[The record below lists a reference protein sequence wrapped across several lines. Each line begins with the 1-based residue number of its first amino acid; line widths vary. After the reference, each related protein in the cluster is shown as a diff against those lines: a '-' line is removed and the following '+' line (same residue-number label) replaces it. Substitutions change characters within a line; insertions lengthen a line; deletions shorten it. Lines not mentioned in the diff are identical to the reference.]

1 MANHSVPSSNAGGVW
16 NRLSKDE
23 FQQLQEYTKYSNTSR
38 LTDVLKQFRDGVYPK
53 YNPEQPMDYEG
64 FKLFMFAYLG
74 DDANEDICK
83 HLFRAFHKEV
93 PVMSLQSPSLSVGV
107 SQTILDNMAAG
118 SASKSCSSQDLTKPD
133 QNRRV
138 SELPGIH
145 SGAGTAALVAAA
157 TAIAAG
163 HGGDKPIIKLSKAKD
178 EEPQKENNKN
188 HDNNVNSKS
197 KNETKDV
204 TFSQTLSPQDSST
217 LGLGSWGKKSSEKH
231 QFRRHSS
238 GSFVAFKV
246 ANEHPPQQPRSSSQR
261 KKTSFEQSTL
271 LNASAPVKTV
281 KMVSIREIAC
291 YLSMLEGGK
300 VEDKLEF
307 VFRVYDADGN
317 ELLDAQELE
326 CITQQMMNVA
336 QYLGWDVTEL
346 KPILRDMLVEL
357 DDDCD
362 GTISLEEWIKGGLTT
377 IPLRVLLGLETQI
390 RDDGQHQW
398 RQKHFNRPAY
408 CNMCHNTLNGFGRKQ
423 GLQCLFCKYTVHER
437 CVQRAPASCINT
449 YVKSKRTG
457 KMSMDHHWV
466 EGNCPGKCNKC
477 NKTVKSN
484 NCLTGLRCAWCQ
496 MVCHNKCAT
505 NISPECNLGLHRDHI
520 LPPTSIS
527 PAGLDKRSSTD
538 VDSPKKKANSYAS
551 FEGMPMQITPLP
563 GTHPLVVFINPK
575 SGGRQGSRLL
585 HKFQYLLNPRQVFN
599 LGDGG
604 PVPGLKFFQ
613 NVAGSRI
620 LCCGGD
626 GTVGWVLST
635 IDRLQMKV
643 RPPVAILPLGTG
655 NDLARCLK
663 WGGGYEGGSIS
674 KCLTQV
680 QRGSVVS
687 MDRWQMDVSD
697 VDASETGDPA
707 PLNIINNYFS
717 IGVDASVALKFHLQ
731 REKNPEKFNS
741 RLKNKFRYFE
751 CGTAE
756 TLSATC
762 KNLHEAIELICDG
775 TPLELPQLEGIA
787 IVNIPSVYGGA
798 NLWGDT
804 DKKKSKKVRGKGGSR
819 ENDLAWAVQDIGDGK
834 LEVVGLENT
843 LYVAQI
849 IGGVRAHGLRLA
861 QCSSIE
867 IRTKRLFP
875 MQIDGEPWVQPA
887 ATIKI
892 THKNQV
898 PMLQGPPPAKSSFFF
913 KRKQARDPE
922 LESEIY
928 PDQSNGQVK
937 GCLGFHF

>member
-1 MANHSVPSSNAGGVW
+1 MAEQHTQSTSNASSVW
-16 NRLSKDE
+16 NRLPPEE

-64 FKLFMFAYLG
+64 FKFFMSAYLG
-74 DDANEDICK
+74 DDVSEELCK
-83 HLFRAFHKEV
+83 HLFWAFHKEV
-93 PVMSLQSPSLSVGV
+93 PVSSLHSPSLSVGI
-107 SQTILDNMAAG
+107 SQTILDSMAVSG
-118 SASKSCSSQDLTKPD
+118 SNSQQDISKPD
-133 QNRRV
+133 PNRR
-138 SELPGIH
+138 ELPGIH

-157 TAIAAG
+157 AAIAAV
-163 HGGDKPIIKLSKAKD
+163 GDKPEITLSKAKD
-178 EEPQKENNKN
+178 DEPTTSSTEAN
-188 HDNNVNSKS
+188 HAKQIERESTDM
-197 KNETKDV
+197 V
-204 TFSQTLSPQDSST
+204 TLLNQCESTDTVTPLNQTLSPQDSST
-217 LGLGSWGKKSSEKH
+217 LGLGSWGKKSSDKH
-231 QFRRHSS
+231 HFRRHSS

-246 ANEHPPQQPRSSSQR
+246 ANEHQSSQPRSSSQR
-261 KKTSFEQSTL
+261 KKNSAEQVHL
-271 LNASAPVKTV
+271 LNVSQPAVKTV
-281 KMVSIREIAC
+281 PMVSIREIAC

-317 ELLDAQELE
+317 EQLDSQELE
-326 CITQQMMNVA
+326 CITQQMMSVA

-408 CNMCHNTLNGFGRKQ
+408 CNMCHNQLTGFARKQ

-457 KMSMDHHWV
+457 KMVRQTMDHHWV
-466 EGNCPGKCNKC
+466 EGNCPGKCFKC
-477 NKTVKSN
+477 NKTVKST

-496 MVCHNKCAT
+496 MVVHNKCAT
-505 NISPECNLGLHRDHI
+505 NVSPECNLGVHREHI
-520 LPPTSIS
+520 LPPMSIT
-527 PAGLDKRSSTD
+527 PAGLDRKRTNSSAESP
-538 VDSPKKKANSYAS
+538 DSTTKPNSYVN
-551 FEGMPMQITPLP
+551 FDGMPMQITPLP
-563 GTHPLVVFINPK
+563 GTHPLAVFINPK
-575 SGGRQGSRLL
+575 SGGRQGSRLM

-604 PVPGLKFFQ
+604 PAPGLKFFQ
-613 NVAGSRI
+613 HLSDFRV

-626 GTVGWVLST
+626 GTVGWVLAT
-635 IDRLQMKV
+635 IDKLQMRF
-643 RPPVAILPLGTG
+643 RPPVAVLPLGTG

-674 KCLTQV
+674 KVLSQV
-680 QRGSVVS
+680 QRGSVLS
-687 MDRWQMDVSD
+687 MDRWQIDVTD
-697 VDASETGDPA
+697 VDSSENGDSP

-751 CGTAE
+751 CGTSE

-762 KNLHEAIELICDG
+762 KNLQDAIQVICDG
-775 TPLELPQLEGIA
+775 KILELPNLEGIA

-798 NLWGDT
+798 NLWGET
-804 DKKKSKKVRGKGGSR
+804 DKKKAKKSRSKSGSKD
-819 ENDLAWAVQDIGDGK
+819 NDLAWAVQDIGDGQ
-834 LEVVGLENT
+834 LEVVGLESS
-843 LYVAQI
+843 LYVGQI
-849 IGGVRAHGLRLA
+849 IAGVRTHGLRLA

-867 IRTKRLFP
+867 IKTKRLFP
-875 MQIDGEPWVQPA
+875 MQIDGEPWMQPA
-887 ATIKI
+887 ATMKI
-892 THKNQV
+892 VHKNQV

-913 KRKQARDPE
+913 KRKQIRDPE
-922 LESEIY
+922 LESEI
-928 PDQSNGQVK
+928 
-937 GCLGFHF
+937 